1 MVIQRNVADFTLF
14 KRKSSLLQKKKKTT
28 QNTAVNLMLTL
39 SQKISRKLLFP
50 IFFVSKRHILK
61 NLTINYV

>member
-1 MVIQRNVADFTLF
+1 MVIQRNVADLTLF
-14 KRKSSLLQKKKKTT
+14 KRKSSLLQKKTKNT

-50 IFFVSKRHILK
+50 IFLFQRGIF
-61 NLTINYV
+61 

>member
-1 MVIQRNVADFTLF
+1 MWQISRFLKENPHCY
-14 KRKSSLLQKKKKTT
+14 KKKKKNT

-50 IFFVSKRHILK
+50 IFFFQRGIF
-61 NLTINYV
+61 

>member
-1 MVIQRNVADFTLF
+1 MWQISRFLKENPHCY
-14 KRKSSLLQKKKKTT
+14 KKKKNT

>member
-14 KRKSSLLQKKKKTT
+14 KRKSSLLQKKKTT

-50 IFFVSKRHILK
+50 IFLFQRGIF
-61 NLTINYV
+61 